1 MSDLDFTLCSIPM
14 LLSRNKSE
22 AYQRQ
27 VVDRYTAIMNFLWS
41 KKLIKLNPFDDKGGL
56 RLDLVIKKSDVTSEC
71 LELFKKA
78 IPAWHSFVDKGGKVE
93 DVSRLERALAK
104 MH

>member
-1 MSDLDFTLCSIPM
+1 MSDLDFTLCNIPM
-14 LLSRNKSE
+14 LLSRSKSE

-27 VVDRYTAIMNFLWS
+27 IVDRYTSIMSFLWS
-41 KKLIKLNPFDDKGGL
+41 KKLIKLNPFDDEGRL

-78 IPAWHSFVDKGGKVE
+78 IPAWHSFVDKGGRVE
-93 DVSRLERALAK
+93 DVSRLERGLVK